1 MWYCLGDSFWK
12 KTDLEKTDK
21 GTASPEVE
29 GEETKEL
36 DKLMFVGRPERSYLC
51 SN

>member
-1 MWYCLGDSFWK
+1 M
-12 KTDLEKTDK
+12 TDVVLFRGQILEKTDK

-36 DKLMFVGRPERSYLC
+36 DKLMFVGRPEYSYLC